1 MADLDRLLGQADRV
15 PAPDLWPDIRRRD
28 PRTPPERRA
37 AVAAVAIALAVAGLA
52 VAAMAFLG
60 EPEDPRRTTVG
71 APLDVDPRIT
81 TEIDVGRFPQEI
93 ATGEG
98 GVWITV
104 NDAGD
109 RWYVARVDPSTNEVT
124 DEIDIQEAVDVAVG
138 DGSVWVAGVDI
149 DTGSAVFRLDR
160 TGRVQDVISLACF
173 RECHPS
179 QIVATGNAVWVT
191 ASGDYPD
198 WGEVIRIDTSSNEIA
213 GRTRLAGDPRDI
225 VVGEGGVWVYSLTHF
240 TEQSVS
246 GGTIYRLDPTTG
258 EVVATLAEGRVP
270 PAGGVNGPPVL
281 AAGHGSVWTS
291 ASPGRPIPL
300 GSSRTEIV
308 VIDPATNEV
317 RGEVIPLGTLFL
329 PFSVE
334 AGGVWFRG
342 GAEDAEPVISRLD
355 PASWTIEDSFRV
367 DGTVLDGAID
377 PATSTMW
384 LTTYDGRVVRVDLR

>member
-1 MADLDRLLGQADRV
+1 MADLDRLLRQADRV
-15 PAPDLWPDIRRRD
+15 PAPDLWPHIRGRE
-28 PRTPPERRA
+28 PRTRPERRLGV
-37 AVAAVAIALAVAGLA
+37 AVVALILAVAGIA
-52 VAAMAFLG
+52 VASTVFFGERDLPATPAAPTLG
-60 EPEDPRRTTVG
+60 
-71 APLDVDPRIT
+71 VDPRVT
-81 TEIDVGRFPQEI
+81 AAIDVGQFPQEI
-93 ATGEG
+93 AVGEG
-98 GVWITV
+98 AVWVTV
-104 NDAGD
+104 NDARN

-124 DEIDIQEAVDVAVG
+124 DEIAIQEAVDVAVG
-138 DGSVWVAGVDI
+138 DGSVWVAGVDL

-173 RECHPS
+173 RGCYPS

-191 ASGDYPD
+191 ASGDYPE
-198 WGEVIRIDTSSNEIA
+198 WGEVIRVDTSSNEIA

-240 TEQSVS
+240 AEQSVS

-281 AAGHGSVWTS
+281 AAGHSSVWTS
-291 ASPGRPIPL
+291 VAPGGPIPL
-300 GSSRTEIV
+300 GSDETAIV
-308 VIDPATNEV
+308 AIDPTTNEV
-317 RGEVIPLGTLFL
+317 RGEPIPLGTLFL

-342 GAEDAEPVISRLD
+342 GPEDAAPVISRLD
-355 PASWTIEDSFRV
+355 PATRTIEDSFRV

-377 PATSTMW
+377 SATSTMW